1 MFRSVTDRTHGILHT
16 IFFLSDQRLHYSE
29 KYYSCGKSAAD
40 GPGVFGIWDV
50 IVIPVLHDV
59 GLGSEI

>member
-29 KYYSCGKSAAD
+29 KYYSCGKSAESYQHLSYLLCFDLSVA
-40 GPGVFGIWDV
+40 
-50 IVIPVLHDV
+50 
-59 GLGSEI
+59 E